1 VDITTIIILTDHTII
16 MIENG
21 ALLRLMTWLS
31 PAFPVGAFSYSH
43 GIEQAIHQ
51 GLVHDRQSLENWLID
66 ILHEG
71 SGWNDAVLFA
81 QSHQIAERGSD
92 ISDIADLAEALAG
105 SRERHM
111 ETMLQGE
118 AFLTAAQAWPNP
130 VFERLPLQIASPVAV
145 GAIAGAHGIEVEA
158 SLCAFLHGFI
168 SNLVQG
174 AIRLVPLGQ
183 RDGVAILAA
192 LEEEIKF
199 CSSKAAKSTLDDLGT
214 CAMVSDI
221 MAMRHETQ
229 YSRVFRS

>member
-1 VDITTIIILTDHTII
+1 MDRTII

-51 GLVHDRQSLENWLID
+51 GLINDRQSLEDWLID
-66 ILHEG
+66 ILKEG

-81 QSHQIAERGSD
+81 QSHQIAKSGADFSE
-92 ISDIADLAEALAG
+92 IVDLAEALAG

-118 AFLTAAQAWPNP
+118 AFLVAAQAWPNP
-130 VFERLPLQIASPVAV
+130 VSTRLPARVASPIAV
-145 GAIAGAHGIEVEA
+145 GAIAGAHGIEIEA
-158 SLCAFLHGFI
+158 ALCAFLHGFI

-174 AIRLVPLGQ
+174 AVRLVPLGQ

-192 LEEEIKF
+192 LEGEIQT
-199 CSSKAAKSTLDDLGT
+199 CSSKAAKSTLDNLGA
-214 CAMVSDI
+214 CAMISDI

>member
-1 VDITTIIILTDHTII
+1 

-43 GIEQAIHQ
+43 GIEQAIQQ
-51 GLVHDRQSLENWLID
+51 GLVHDRQSLEDWLVD
-66 ILHEG
+66 ILSEG
-71 SGWNDAVLFA
+71 SGWNDAVLFV
-81 QSHQIAERGSD
+81 QSYHIARSGSD
-92 ISDIADLAEALAG
+92 FSDITELAEALAG

-118 AFLTAAQAWPNP
+118 AFLSAAQAWPNP
-130 VFERLPLQIASPVAV
+130 VSKRLPSQIANPIAV
-145 GAIAGAHGIEVEA
+145 GAIAGGHGIEIEA
-158 SLCAFLHGFI
+158 ALCAFLHGFV

-174 AIRLVPLGQ
+174 AVRLVPLGQ
-183 RDGVAILAA
+183 RDGVAILAS
-192 LEEEIKF
+192 LEEEIQS
-199 CSSKAAKSTLDDLGT
+199 CASKAAKSTLGDLGT
-214 CAMVSDI
+214 CAIISDV

>member
-1 VDITTIIILTDHTII
+1 MIIPTGRIIT
-16 MIENG
+16 MIENM

-43 GIEQAIHQ
+43 GIEQAIQ
-51 GLVHDRQSLENWLID
+51 LGLIHNRQSLEDWLVD

-81 QSHQIAERGSD
+81 ESHRIARAKADFSNV
-92 ISDIADLAEALAG
+92 ADLAEALAG

-118 AFLTAAQAWPNP
+118 AFLSAAQAWPNP
-130 VFERLPLQIASPVAV
+130 VFDRLPVQIASPVAV
-145 GAIAGAHGIEVEA
+145 GAIAGAHGIELEA
-158 SLCAFLHGFI
+158 ALCAFLHAFI

-174 AIRLVPLGQ
+174 AVRLVPLGQ
-183 RDGVAILAA
+183 RDGVSILASMEA
-192 LEEEIKF
+192 DIRS
-199 CSSKAAKSTLDDLGT
+199 CSERAAEASLDELGS
-214 CAMVSDI
+214 CAIISDI

>member
-1 VDITTIIILTDHTII
+1 
-16 MIENG
+16 MIENV

-43 GIEQAIHQ
+43 GIEQAIHV
-51 GLVHDRQSLENWLID
+51 GVIHDRQSLEDWLVD

-81 QSHQIAERGSD
+81 ESHRIAGEE
-92 ISDIADLAEALAG
+92 ADFTNVAELAEALAG

-118 AFLTAAQAWPNP
+118 AFLSAAKAWPNP
-130 VFERLPLQIASPVAV
+130 VLERLPVQIASPVVV
-145 GAIAGAHGIEVEA
+145 GAIAGAHGIELEA
-158 SLCAFLHGFI
+158 ALCAFLHAFI

-174 AIRLVPLGQ
+174 AVRLVPLGQ
-183 RDGVAILAA
+183 RDGVAILASMEA
-192 LEEEIKF
+192 GIRS
-199 CSSKAAKSTLDDLGT
+199 CSERAAKASPDELGS